1 MFARR
6 KPTATVTPKVTTA
19 DPRFPDYSKVTG
31 NGYDN
36 DQEVKRCAR

>member
-1 MFARR
+1 MFGR
-6 KPTATVTPKVTTA
+6 KTTKTEAPKAPVT

-31 NGYDN
+31 KGYDN